1 MNYLKTLWGSSVKNN
16 FQKLLSKEY
25 TIEDEFN
32 SKIKNIFIELHLKY
46 PEHGF
51 MKIYYKHENNII

>member
-1 MNYLKTLWGSSVKNN
+1 MKNN

-32 SKIKNIFIELHLKY
+32 SKIKNIFIGLHLKY

-51 MKIYYKHENNII
+51 MKTYYKHENNII